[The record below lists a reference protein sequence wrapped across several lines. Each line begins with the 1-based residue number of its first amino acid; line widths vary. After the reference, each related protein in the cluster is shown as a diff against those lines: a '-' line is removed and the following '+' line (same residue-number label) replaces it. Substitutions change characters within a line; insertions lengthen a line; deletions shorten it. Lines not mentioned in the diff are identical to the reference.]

1 MFMPLLAPDEPLP
14 YEVFESDGESPYF
27 FTADHAGRRLPRRLG
42 DLGVDERELER
53 HIAWDIG
60 IAEVSRKVAAQFHAF
75 LILQPYSRLVIDCNR
90 PPEAPSSIA
99 TISEHTVIA
108 GNQDLSP
115 EERAE
120 RRAEIFDPYHA
131 RIEAEL
137 ARRKS
142 TGQPTIYVAM
152 HSFTPRFKD
161 VDREW
166 HAGVLYNRDSR
177 LALRLRSA
185 LQAEGLHVGD
195 NEPYFVSDESD
206 YGIPRYGEQGGLVHV
221 ELELRQ
227 DLIADAAGQARMSE
241 ILCRALP
248 IAAADYL

>member
-1 MFMPLLAPDEPLP
+1 MPLLAPDEPLP
-14 YEVFESDGESPYF
+14 YEVFESDGQSPYF

-42 DLGVDERELER
+42 DLGLDEHELTR

-60 IAEVSRKVAAQFHAF
+60 IAEVSKRVAAHFRAF

-90 PPEAPSSIA
+90 PPEAESSIA
-99 TISEHTVIA
+99 TLSEHTVIV
-108 GNQDLSP
+108 GNQNLSP
-115 EERAE
+115 EQRTE
-120 RRAEIFDPYHA
+120 RRREIFDPYHA

-142 TGQPTIYVAM
+142 AGQPTIYVAM
-152 HSFTPRFKD
+152 HSFTPRYKD

-166 HAGVLYNRDSR
+166 QAGVLYNRDSR
-177 LALRLRSA
+177 LALRLRTA
-185 LQAEGLHVGD
+185 LQAEGLNVGD
-195 NEPYFVSDESD
+195 NQPYFVSDDSD

-221 ELELRQ
+221 ELEIRQ
-227 DLIADAAGQARMSE
+227 DLITDAVGQKRMSE